1 MRADLAARLRRTMR
15 GEVVAE
21 TGVTGVAGVAERT
34 GLRPKPPELRQLRRL
49 RLKNASEGRNAKEG
63 VSSPVTAPLANDLD
77 AIEERAALAADC
89 VPACYLEAWAR
100 LQCQKPASVSEAE
113 WRRALDDGGRFLDA
127 WGEDAAA
134 LGWMP
139 GDLFDVTG
147 DSSGG
152 WSASV
157 SRRCGRTMR
166 GSPTDKQSFERRQQ
180 VRRGPQ
186 CGVPSPVCQR
196 RGDKCRRS
204 PSRSRKRLS
213 ERDPTR

>member
-49 RLKNASEGRNAKEG
+49 RLKNASEGKSAKEG

-147 DSSGG
+147 GLVWWLVGERVAALRPDHARLADGQTVIRET
-152 WSASV
+152 SASET
-157 SRRCGRTMR
+157 RT
-166 GSPTDKQSFERRQQ
+166 P
-180 VRRGPQ
+180 VRRSEPGLPKE
-186 CGVPSPVCQR
+186 
-196 RGDKCRRS
+196 RG
-204 PSRSRKRLS
+204 
-213 ERDPTR
+213 

>member
-49 RLKNASEGRNAKEG
+49 RLKNASEGKSAKEG
-63 VSSPVTAPLANDLD
+63 VSSPVTVPLANDLN

-89 VPACYLEAWAR
+89 VPACYLDAWAR

-134 LGWMP
+134 MQWSAGE
-139 GDLFDVTG
+139 LFDVPR
-147 DSSGG
+147 
-152 WSASV
+152 A
-157 SRRCGRTMR
+157 GRPR
-166 GSPTDKQSFERRQQ
+166 GLVWQLKGAAVEALREDQALLADGRMILKAARERRLNPN
-180 VRRGPQ
+180 VGNDDLAMADGSAP
-186 CGVPSPVCQR
+186 
-196 RGDKCRRS
+196 
-204 PSRSRKRLS
+204 
-213 ERDPTR
+213 

>member
-1 MRADLAARLRRTMR
+1 MRADLPARLRRTMR

-21 TGVTGVAGVAERT
+21 TGVAGVAGVAERT

-49 RLKNASEGRNAKEG
+49 RLKNASEGKSAKEG
-63 VSSPVTAPLANDLD
+63 VSSPVTAPLASDLD

-89 VPACYLEAWAR
+89 VPACYLDAWAR

-139 GDLFDVTG
+139 GDLFDMTAGLVWRLVGERVAALRPDHARLADGRTVIRET
-147 DSSGG
+147 
-152 WSASV
+152 SASETRTPV
-157 SRRCGRTMR
+157 RHSEPGLPKEGR
-166 GSPTDKQSFERRQQ
+166 
-180 VRRGPQ
+180 
-186 CGVPSPVCQR
+186 
-196 RGDKCRRS
+196 
-204 PSRSRKRLS
+204 
-213 ERDPTR
+213 